1 MTGSSSLTFIPPH
14 IKDPE
19 DKPLVVKETG
29 KRMGT
34 VIRGLLTLLIFVLSF
49 VITAMV
55 SIAISITVLHN
66 MLGYDLFPW
75 GPNPTPDWLS
85 KTFFWANVAVS
96 LGLASFLGWK
106 SWTRSRR

>member
-1 MTGSSSLTFIPPH
+1 
-14 IKDPE
+14 
-19 DKPLVVKETG
+19 
-29 KRMGT
+29 MGT
-34 VIRGLLTLLIFVLSF
+34 VIRGLRTLLTFVLSF

-55 SIAISITVLHN
+55 SIFISATILFN
-66 MLGYDLFPW
+66 MLGYDIFPW

-96 LGLASFLGWK
+96 TGLASFLGWK